1 MKTQAERNSNLD
13 GIDMAEVDRIVAE
26 AYLRR
31 GEFVAEMLIRMV
43 EAVRAFGNNVVRGVV
58 NLFRPRQVN

>member
-1 MKTQAERNSNLD
+1 MKAKMERSRLD

-31 GEFVAEMLIRMV
+31 GEYVAEMLMRIV
-43 EAVRAFGNNVVRGVV
+43 EAVRAFGNTVARGVV